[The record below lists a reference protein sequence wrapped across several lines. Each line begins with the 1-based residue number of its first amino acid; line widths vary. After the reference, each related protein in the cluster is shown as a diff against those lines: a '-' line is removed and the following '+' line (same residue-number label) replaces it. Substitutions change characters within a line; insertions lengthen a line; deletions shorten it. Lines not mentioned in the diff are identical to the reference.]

1 MHIFITPFGMSF
13 GVLYS
18 GIHLIKPD
26 HVIVLTS
33 LEAAQN
39 VEITVAAAREVHANF
54 TVEVHTIKDPFAG
67 FVQGRQ
73 LATVLA
79 QRLRAQNE
87 GGENRYTVS
96 LTGGTTALQDA
107 AKCLADQ
114 LQAREVALIDRRD
127 EQEKRTNPLEVG
139 ELIEIPKDYTSS
151 QHLPL

>member
-1 MHIFITPFGMSF
+1 MHIFITPLGMSY

-18 GIHLIKPD
+18 GIHLLKPD

-33 LEAAQN
+33 SEGAKN
-39 VEITVAAAREVHANF
+39 VKITVAAARKIHASF
-54 TVEVHTIKDPFAG
+54 TVEVHTIEDPFAG

-73 LATVLA
+73 LATLLA
-79 QRLRAQNE
+79 QRLHAQK
-87 GGENRYTVS
+87 GTGENRYTVS

-114 LQAREVALIDRRD
+114 LQAREVALIDRRN
-127 EQEKRTNPLEVG
+127 EQEKRTTPLVVG
-139 ELIEIPKDYTSS
+139 ELIEIPKDYISS

>member
-1 MHIFITPFGMSF
+1 MHIFITPLGMSY

-33 LEAAQN
+33 LEAAKN
-39 VEITVAAAREVHANF
+39 VEIAIAAARKIHSNF
-54 TVEVHTIKDPFAG
+54 TLEVHTIEDPFAG

-79 QRLRAQNE
+79 QQLCSQEDRD
-87 GGENRYTVS
+87 ENRYTVS

-114 LQAREVALIDRRD
+114 LHAREVALIDRRD
-127 EQEKRTNPLEVG
+127 EQEKRTNPLVVG
-139 ELIEIPKDYTSS
+139 ELMEIPKDYTSS
-151 QHLPL
+151 

>member
-1 MHIFITPFGMSF
+1 MHIFIAPLGMSY

-33 LEAAQN
+33 PEAAQN
-39 VEITVAAAREVHANF
+39 LEIAIAAARKIHANF
-54 TVEVHTIKDPFAG
+54 TVEIHTLEDPFDG

-73 LATVLA
+73 LATALA
-79 QRLRAQNE
+79 RQLCSQEDGN
-87 GGENRYTVS
+87 ENRYTVS

-127 EQEKRTNPLEVG
+127 EQEKRTNPLVVG
-139 ELIEIPKDYTSS
+139 ELIEIP
-151 QHLPL
+151 

>member
-1 MHIFITPFGMSF
+1 MHIFITPLGMSY

-18 GIHLIKPD
+18 GVHLIKPD

-33 LEAAQN
+33 LEAEKN
-39 VEITVAAAREVHANF
+39 VEITVAAARKIHTNF

-73 LATVLA
+73 LATALA
-79 QRLRAQNE
+79 QRLRAQE
-87 GGENRYTVS
+87 DGDENRYTVS

-114 LQAREVALIDRRD
+114 LQAREVALLDRRS
-127 EQEKRTNPLEVG
+127 EQEKRTNPLVVG
-139 ELIEIPKDYTSS
+139 ELIEIPKDDVPS
-151 QHLPL
+151 

>member
-1 MHIFITPFGMSF
+1 MHIFIAPLGMSY

-18 GIHLIKPD
+18 GIHLTKPD

-33 LEAAQN
+33 PEAAQN
-39 VEITVAAAREVHANF
+39 LEIAVAAARKIHPNF
-54 TVEVHTIKDPFAG
+54 TVEIHTIEDPFDG

-73 LATVLA
+73 LATALA
-79 QRLRAQNE
+79 RQLCSQEDGN
-87 GGENRYTVS
+87 ENRYTVS

-127 EQEKRTNPLEVG
+127 EQEKRTNPLVVG
-139 ELIEIPKDYTSS
+139 ELIEIP
-151 QHLPL
+151 

>member
-1 MHIFITPFGMSF
+1 MHIFITPFGMSY

-39 VEITVAAAREVHANF
+39 VEITVAAARELHANF

-73 LATVLA
+73 LVTVLA
-79 QRLRAQNE
+79 QRLRAQE
-87 GGENRYTVS
+87 DEDENRYTVS

-107 AKCLADQ
+107 AKCIADQ

-127 EQEKRTNPLEVG
+127 EQEKRTNPFVVG
-139 ELIEIPKDYTSS
+139 ELIEIPKDHTSS